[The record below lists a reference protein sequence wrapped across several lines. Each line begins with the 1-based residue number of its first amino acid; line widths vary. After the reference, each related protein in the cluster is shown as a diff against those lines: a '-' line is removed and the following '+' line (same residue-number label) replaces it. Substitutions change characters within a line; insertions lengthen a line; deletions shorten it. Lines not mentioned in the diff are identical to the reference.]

1 MIKKILFLFFAC
13 LITIGGIHAQSGY
26 SYSITI
32 AGMEDTVLYFGHHYG
47 NKQYVIDTVQT
58 DENGT
63 AIISGSDSLPGGI
76 YLVVMPK
83 LGNKYFEII
92 GGEKSFSLT
101 TTTDDFTNKMQVE
114 GSLENKLMYDD
125 LRFINPRREEISK
138 LKEQL
143 GKIEADSKQAE
154 KITADIET
162 INQEV
167 LTWRN
172 DLLANYPNAFYI
184 KVLKAA
190 QDIDLPDAPLKED
203 GTPDKAFL
211 LHYVKQHFFDNI
223 DFQDERLLRTNLLG
237 KRIDQYMN
245 SYVPKT
251 ADSINVAIDF
261 IVEKTRGNNE
271 VFQYV
276 VVTFLNQY
284 ATSDIMGMDAVFVH
298 VVDKYY
304 KTGEAF
310 WLDDAGLFRITSKAD
325 NIRPTLLGKLAP
337 PIMLQDTAN
346 IDIPLYSLTSP
357 YTVIVFWDVDC
368 GHCKKEMPKLVAAY
382 PGLKELGAEVY
393 AVYAEEEWDKWKDWL
408 NEQKYPWVNVGNMK
422 KRSNFQVQ
430 YNIDQTPMIFVID
443 SNKKIIAKKLGAEQ
457 LVDFLKKYKEL
468 NGQ

>member
-1 MIKKILFLFFAC
+1 MIHKISLLCCASLLVSSGLF
-13 LITIGGIHAQSGY
+13 AQSGY
-26 SYSITI
+26 NYTITI
-32 AGMEDTVLYFGHHYG
+32 TGMEDTVLYFGHHYG

-58 DENGT
+58 DKNGT
-63 AIISGSDSLPGGI
+63 AIISGTEDLPGGI
-76 YLVVMPK
+76 YLVVMPR
-83 LGNKYFEII
+83 LGNKYFEMI

-101 TTTDDFTNKMQVE
+101 TDAQDFTNKMQVE

-125 LRFINPRREEISK
+125 LRFINPRREEINR
-138 LKEQL
+138 LKDQL
-143 GKIEADSKQAE
+143 GKVGSDSIQIK
-154 KITADIET
+154 KINADIEK

-172 DLLANYPNAFYI
+172 DLLTNYPDAFYT
-184 KVLKAA
+184 KVLRAA

-203 GTPDKAFL
+203 GTPDKAYL
-211 LHYVKQHFFDNI
+211 LHYVRQHFFDNI
-223 DFQDERLLRTNLLG
+223 DFQDARLLRTNLLG

-245 SYVPKT
+245 SYVPKV

-261 IVEKTRGNNE
+261 IVDKTRGNNE

-310 WLDDAGLFRITSKAD
+310 WLDDAGLFRITSKAE

-337 PIMLQDTAN
+337 PILLQDTAN
-346 IDIPLYSLTSP
+346 VDIPLYSLTSP

-393 AVYAEEEWDKWKDWL
+393 AVYAEEEWDKWKEWL
-408 NEQKYPWVNVGNMK
+408 KEQQYPWVNVGNMK
-422 KRSNFQVQ
+422 KRSNFQVL

-443 SNKKIIAKKLGAEQ
+443 SNKKIIAKKIGAEQ
-457 LVDFLKKYKEL
+457 LVDFLKKYKEI